1 MTSIFGSHCNNA
13 PFTKS
18 PNPLVIRT
26 GGCISDCTR
35 IKKAFIL
42 AMGACHICRFLHG
55 PIRHAL
61 PTEITATRIRESV
74 LSFVRNLQNI
84 STFHGTETDH
94 FGANFGNAKMCLRTE
109 ICYKNALN

>member
-1 MTSIFGSHCNNA
+1 MTSIFGPDCNNA

-61 PTEITATRIRESV
+61 PTDHRRTRIRESV
-74 LSFVRNLQNI
+74 LSFEGNLQNI
-84 STFHGTETDH
+84 SRFHSTETEH
-94 FGANFGNAKMCLRTE
+94 FEPIVVNTKMCLRLLQ
-109 ICYKNALN
+109 N